1 MVDPGKF
8 IRAFFDGDQEE
19 VKGLIQQ
26 ALDQGE
32 DADIILKLGL
42 QKAMEHVGLKF
53 RNDEIYIPE
62 VLVAAQT
69 MHAGL
74 EVLKPVL
81 SKGASS
87 KGPKVVLGTV
97 KSDIH
102 DIGKNLVGMMLE
114 GGGFEVI
121 DIGTDAPTEKFVQV
135 AQDNDAE
142 MIAMSALLTTT
153 MPGIQATIEAIEA
166 AGLNK
171 RVKTLVGGA
180 PVTEE
185 YAREVGADGYAPDA
199 GSAVEKAKELLGLKS

>member
-1 MVDPGKF
+1 MVDLGKF

-32 DADIILKLGL
+32 DADAILKLGL

-74 EVLKPVL
+74 DVLKPIL
-81 SKGASS
+81 SKGAAS

-121 DIGTDAPTEKFVQV
+121 DIGTNAPAEKFVQV
-135 AQDNDAE
+135 AQENDAE

-153 MPGIQATIEAIEA
+153 MPGIQATIEAVKA
-166 AGLNK
+166 ADLDMH
-171 RVKTLVGGA
+171 VKTIVGGA

-185 YAREVGADGYAPDA
+185 YARQVGADGYAPEA